1 MLKTEYGGDVLE
13 NQIISAELMELGNR
27 VRKYRNERHWSQ
39 EKLAEK
45 VDVSLNTV
53 SRIEG
58 GQTRMSI
65 EVFMRLV
72 QVLGVDAEL
81 LLFGVF
87 PNNRDE
93 TEYARIQLM
102 IQRLQKDEKEIVLQ
116 VMGTLAESLQK
127 HRGNFWRCK

>member
-1 MLKTEYGGDVLE
+1 ME
-13 NQIISAELMELGNR
+13 NQIISVELMELGNR

-53 SRIEG
+53 SRIQG

-65 EVFMRLV
+65 EIFMRLV

-116 VMGTLAESLQK
+116 MMGTLAESLQM

>member
-13 NQIISAELMELGNR
+13 NQIISADLMELGNR

-93 TEYARIQLM
+93 TEYARIQFM

>member
-13 NQIISAELMELGNR
+13 NQIISVELMELGNR

-65 EVFMRLV
+65 EIFMRLV
-72 QVLGVDAEL
+72 QVLGVDAER

-93 TEYARIQLM
+93 TEYAR
-102 IQRLQKDEKEIVLQ
+102 
-116 VMGTLAESLQK
+116 MGIDLKTNLERSRK
-127 HRGNFWRCK
+127 FNRE